1 VRVVFL
7 SFVIWRGKEVMR
19 MTETIALLSLLFQ
32 VISTIA
38 LVVQVI
44 VHVSHHE
51 KSDPWAA
58 EPGGHFFVK
67 LSV

>member
-1 VRVVFL
+1 MRVAFL

-32 VISTIA
+32 VIGTIN

-44 VHVSHHE
+44 VHVVTSR
-51 KSDPWAA
+51 K
-58 EPGGHFFVK
+58 K
-67 LSV
+67 